1 MLLKT
6 VQSHDLFKSMLTFG
20 KNEGFS
26 APDSVCTEFQKSAC
40 EGLFTVNRVRFGA
53 KTKLY
58 DSASPSL
65 NIMSY
70 WYTWCSNAPS
80 LENLLWSH
88 LFIVSVAQSQQ
99 TVSAGSMSA
108 LQAVSCREI
117 EIIMQRLIRGDINP
131 LLNLCKLCS
140 ILSQHVNIYTRL
152 KFSYLGSGVQFIP
165 SPRIINIKQS
175 SQSSF

>member
-1 MLLKT
+1 MIGPACLRVINITTTLYISQFFYLQILLNHIQLT
-6 VQSHDLFKSMLTFG
+6 SLSRQSF
-20 KNEGFS
+20 
-26 APDSVCTEFQKSAC
+26 DSWLSQVSNANIWKEWRIFRPRFCTEFQESVC

-88 LFIVSVAQSQQ
+88 LFIVSVAQS
-99 TVSAGSMSA
+99 
-108 LQAVSCREI
+108 
-117 EIIMQRLIRGDINP
+117 
-131 LLNLCKLCS
+131 
-140 ILSQHVNIYTRL
+140 
-152 KFSYLGSGVQFIP
+152 
-165 SPRIINIKQS
+165 
-175 SQSSF
+175 